1 MYFSTLP
8 YGLECQYVWINNIEK
23 EKKKN
28 VDETF
33 NNIPVWM
40 GYLPER
46 RALLVGEQIGCT

>member
-1 MYFSTLP
+1 MP
-8 YGLECQYVWINNIEK
+8 HYVWIKNIEN
-23 EKKKN
+23 EKKN

-40 GYLPER
+40 GYLPES